1 MNKKE
6 EEIQQKLLELEA
18 TVLKENTELSTTTK
32 RTDLTLNTKGAAGST
47 NSLDSSSDPDTATRN
62 DAAYFGGLALLGL
75 GLLLVFQHVR
85 ISSGFLAMLGIGT
98 GGFGLLFIPLMIGIG
113 MMFYNYKNKWAW
125 VITAGSCIMLLLTII
140 MTLTINFPALSLM
153 QAVIMFL
160 PFALGSSFLV
170 KGLGGPKGVIQSIKK
185 QLPEKSN

>member
-32 RTDLTLNTKGAAGST
+32 RTDLTINTKTPAYGE
-47 NSLDSSSDPDTATRN
+47 SSGDPDAVPRN

-85 ISSGFLAMLGIGT
+85 ISSGFLSMLGIGS

-125 VITAGSCIMLLLTII
+125 VITAGSSIMILLTII
-140 MTLTINFPALSLM
+140 MTLTINFPGLSLM

-160 PFALGSSFLV
+160 PFALGGSFLV
-170 KGLGGPKGVIQSIKK
+170 KGLGGPKGVMQSIKK
-185 QLPEKSN
+185 QLPDKSSS